1 MSLRA
6 VSQEDG
12 NGRGGYDNNFRNSQQ
27 QGAPVCP
34 GGRYPGQNGTSRRN
48 QPLQR
53 QASAGSL
60 PADHH
65 FHHQFNHFANSY
77 QQSMNNQNA
86 ALPGGY
92 HPTGPGSLHYAGMGP
107 MCGGVP
113 PTSSGLLVT
122 NSILFCRLLT
132 FKDRCNQ
139 VRFFQVRFQKTNS
152 QHLR

>member
-27 QGAPVCP
+27 QQGAPVCP
-34 GGRYPGQNGTSRRN
+34 GSALTGGRYPGQNGTSRRN
-48 QPLQR
+48 HPLQR

-86 ALPGGY
+86 ALPGY
-92 HPTGPGSLHYAGMGP
+92 HPSGPGSLHYAGMGP

-122 NSILFCRLLT
+122 NSFLFYWLFT
-132 FKDRCNQ
+132 TKDRCK
-139 VRFFQVRFQKTNS
+139 QVRFQ
-152 QHLR
+152 